1 MSKDPEGWAFDFGC
15 ILHDNFNSDAVARI
29 VVPFS
34 AHGFRFAGTARPK
47 TGFGMELLERLLF
60 GSDSLWGG
68 GVAHSVMILAL
79 VIALGIMLG
88 KVKVAGVS
96 LGVTGILF
104 VGIAFSYFGMNIDE
118 HLMHFLKEFGLILFV
133 YSIGLQVGPGF
144 FSSFRKGG
152 ITLNKLAVLVVA
164 LGVVTTVALYYVTGL
179 PMTTMV
185 GVMSGAV
192 TNTPGLGAAQQ
203 AFSDLHA
210 GADAPDIATGY
221 ALAYPLGVIGAILTL
236 LALRYLLR
244 IDVRQE
250 EEAAGLGTDVLKDL
264 TTRRIS
270 VEICNPAVEGKSI
283 SGIRRLALRD
293 FVVSRICRPGEAPE
307 LADAA
312 TTLRCGDRILLVAAP
327 KDAEA
332 LVALLGREVDAGPM
346 MPDRKM
352 ISRRILITKPEL
364 NGKTLAELR
373 IRSTSGVT
381 ITRINRSGIDLV
393 AAGNLQLQLGDRVTV
408 VGPELSVAHAERL
421 FGNSLKRLNHPNL
434 IPIFIGIALGV
445 VLGSISFWIPGV
457 PQPVKLGLAGG
468 PLIVADRP
476 LRSVLPAHH
485 LYDDVGQPDA
495 ARSGHFAFPCG
506 RGAGCR
512 RGFRAY
518 ARRGRIC
525 LDRLRSCNHDRS
537 AAAGGAFRTFL
548 LQTQLLYADR
558 RAFGRV
564 DQSAGTGL
572 FDRADHVRRTFG
584 GICYGLS
591 AVDVPAGA
599 GGPAFDFDF
608 RITQKGAAKQ
618 RPVTA
623 ITSHCIEISSRLRLF
638 LIE

>member
-1 MSKDPEGWAFDFGC
+1 MKKLA
-15 ILHDNFNSDAVARI
+15 
-29 VVPFS
+29 
-34 AHGFRFAGTARPK
+34 K
-47 TGFGMELLERLLF
+47 KLLLLF
-60 GSDSLWGG
+60 ISIQFVACEGSL
-68 GVAHSVMILAL
+68 
-79 VIALGIMLG
+79 
-88 KVKVAGVS
+88 
-96 LGVTGILF
+96 
-104 VGIAFSYFGMNIDE
+104 E
-118 HLMHFLKEFGLILFV
+118 PHL
-133 YSIGLQVGPGF
+133 Y
-144 FSSFRKGG
+144 
-152 ITLNKLAVLVVA
+152 
-164 LGVVTTVALYYVTGL
+164 GVVDTGNAFNTPADLSAATVALYYVTGL

-468 PLIVADRP
+468 PLIVAILIGRYGP
-476 LRSVLPAHH
+476 HYRLITYTTMSANLMLRE
-485 LYDDVGQPDA
+485 VGISLFLA
-495 ARSGHFAFPCG
+495 GVG
-506 RGAGCR
+506 LGAGEE
-512 RGFRAY
+512 FVPT
-518 ARRGRIC
+518 
-525 LDRLRSCNHDRS
+525 L
-537 AAAGGAFRTFL
+537 AAGGYVWIAYGAVITVVPLLLAGIFGRFYYKLNYYTLIGVLSGASTNPPALAYSAEQTSSDAPSVGYATVYPLSMFL
-548 LQTQLLYADR
+548 RVLAAQLLILI
-558 RAFGRV
+558 FG
-564 DQSAGTGL
+564 
-572 FDRADHVRRTFG
+572 
-584 GICYGLS
+584 
-591 AVDVPAGA
+591 
-599 GGPAFDFDF
+599 
-608 RITQKGAAKQ
+608 
-618 RPVTA
+618 
-623 ITSHCIEISSRLRLF
+623 
-638 LIE
+638 

>member
-1 MSKDPEGWAFDFGC
+1 MEWIDSLFFEHSA
-15 ILHDNFNSDAVARI
+15 IQAI
-29 VVPFS
+29 VVLS
-34 AHGFRFAGTARPK
+34 LVTAAG
-47 TGFGMELLERLLF
+47 
-60 GSDSLWGG
+60 LW
-68 GVAHSVMILAL
+68 
-79 VIALGIMLG
+79 LG
-88 KVKVAGVS
+88 KMHVWGIS
-96 LGVTGILF
+96 LGVTFVFF
-104 VGIAFSYFGMNIDE
+104 VGILAG
-118 HLMHFLKEFGLILFV
+118 HLGISLDADMLNYAESFGLVLFV
-133 YSIGLQVGPGF
+133 YALGLQVGPGF
-144 FSSFRKGG
+144 FSSLLHGG
-152 ITLNKLAVLVVA
+152 IKLNLLS
-164 LGVVTTVALYYVTGL
+164 LGVIFIGTAMTVLLSYGL
-179 PMTTMV
+179 SIPLPDMV
-185 GVMSGAV
+185 GVLCGAT
-192 TNTPGLGAAQQ
+192 TNTPALGAAQQ
-203 AFSDLHA
+203 TLKQMGEPSSSAAL
-210 GADAPDIATGY
+210 GAAV
-221 ALAYPLGVIGAILTL
+221 AYPLGVVGAILTL

-468 PLIVADRP
+468 PLIVAILIGRYGP
-476 LRSVLPAHH
+476 HYRLITYTTMSANLMLRE
-485 LYDDVGQPDA
+485 VGISLFLA
-495 ARSGHFAFPCG
+495 GVG
-506 RGAGCR
+506 LGAGED
-512 RGFRAY
+512 FVPT
-518 ARRGRIC
+518 
-525 LDRLRSCNHDRS
+525 LV
-537 AAAGGAFRTFL
+537 AGGYVWIAYGAVITIVPLLLAGLFGRFYYKLNYYTLIGVLSGASTNPPALAYSTEQTTSDAPSVGYATVYPLSMFL
-548 LQTQLLYADR
+548 RVLAAQLLILI
-558 RAFGRV
+558 FG
-564 DQSAGTGL
+564 
-572 FDRADHVRRTFG
+572 
-584 GICYGLS
+584 
-591 AVDVPAGA
+591 
-599 GGPAFDFDF
+599 
-608 RITQKGAAKQ
+608 
-618 RPVTA
+618 
-623 ITSHCIEISSRLRLF
+623 
-638 LIE
+638 

>member
-1 MSKDPEGWAFDFGC
+1 
-15 ILHDNFNSDAVARI
+15 
-29 VVPFS
+29 
-34 AHGFRFAGTARPK
+34 
-47 TGFGMELLERLLF
+47 MELIERLLF
-60 GSDSLWGG
+60 GSESLWGG
-68 GVAHSVMILAL
+68 GVAHSVLILAL
-79 VIALGIMLG
+79 VVALGVMLG
-88 KVKVAGVS
+88 KLKVAGVS

-104 VGIAFSYFGMNIDE
+104 VGIGFSYFGMNVDE

-152 ITLNKLAVLVVA
+152 VTLNKLAVLVVA

-434 IPIFIGIALGV
+434 IPIFIGIAL
-445 VLGSISFWIPGV
+445 VLTGCMLF
-457 PQPVKLGLAGG
+457 
-468 PLIVADRP
+468 VADRMKP
-476 LRSVLPAHH
+476 GTKSAGGMIISDALIIGLCQGMQPI
-485 LYDDVGQPDA
+485 VGYNY
-495 ARSGHFAFPCG
+495 
-506 RGAGCR
+506 GAGNYTR
-512 RGFRAY
+512 MKKAFVLTGIVAT
-518 ARRGRIC
+518 IC
-525 LDRLRSCNHDRS
+525 CTVGWIGS
-537 AAAGGAFRTFL
+537 TFFP
-548 LQTQLLYADR
+548 YYII
-558 RAFGRV
+558 RAFTTDTNLIDVAIHGMRIV
-564 DQSAGTGL
+564 MGVFPIVGFQIVTTNLFQSLGMASKSIFLSLTRQVIFL
-572 FDRADHVRRTFG
+572 IPLLLIFPRIYALN
-584 GICYGLS
+584 GIWI
-591 AVDVPAGA
+591 AM
-599 GGPAFDFDF
+599 
-608 RITQKGAAKQ
+608 
-618 RPVTA
+618 PVSDTIATA
-623 ITSHCIEISSRLRLF
+623 ITLLLLWRTDKKLQNKNSVITR
-638 LIE
+638 